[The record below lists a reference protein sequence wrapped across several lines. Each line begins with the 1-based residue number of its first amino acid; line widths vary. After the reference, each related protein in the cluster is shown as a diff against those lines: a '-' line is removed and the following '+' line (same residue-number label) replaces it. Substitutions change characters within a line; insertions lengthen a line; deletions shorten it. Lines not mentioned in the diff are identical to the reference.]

1 MIYEMTIEKKL
12 LTGPI
17 SHILRIEDNSTFEQ
31 LHQEILD
38 AFKEEVPRKHFFNII
53 RSNGKTQSGVT
64 IHQQPS
70 DDQAI
75 DEHFVY
81 NAASESSRVFEESSY
96 EKDALVKNYFK
107 KPGDAATY
115 ISVQDV
121 PNEYTV
127 TFSKTLSPAE
137 AILAE
142 LHQLIERSPERGENY
157 GILKGQLDE
166 LTQLLNPSSRKSKK
180 PAAPK
185 QPQVYSFK
193 ITLEN
198 VGVPVWR
205 KVQVNSSSTFLEL
218 HKIIQI
224 LFDWQDDHL
233 HEFRIQKSNGIR
245 QKNVIIESAEED
257 EESHLFGLFFDD
269 EKIRLSETEERLH
282 DHFLVE
288 KDQARYTYD
297 FGDDWQHKIVLEKI
311 LESAEG
317 TTYPICTAAKND
329 APYEDSRYEVI
340 TGSLSLL
347 NSNAKG
353 IIADVNG
360 ELERRMPKK
369 RTARKKNNKVWRGRF
384 PE

>member
-1 MIYEMTIEKKL
+1 MIYEMTIEKNL
-12 LTGPI
+12 LTEPI
-17 SHILRIEDNSTFEQ
+17 SHTIRIEESSTFEQ
-31 LHQEILD
+31 LYQDILQVLQEEAPKNHSFQIM
-38 AFKEEVPRKHFFNII
+38 
-53 RSNGKTQSGVT
+53 RSNGKKQSGVT
-64 IHQQPS
+64 IQPQPAS
-70 DDQAI
+70 DQVAEDP
-75 DEHFVY
+75 FVY
-81 NAASESSRVFEESSY
+81 NEDSENTSLFDERFY
-96 EKDALVKNYFK
+96 ENDTSVKDYFK

-115 ISVQDV
+115 ISVQDI

-127 TFSKTLSPAE
+127 TFSKTLTPAE

-142 LHQLIERSPERGENY
+142 LNQLIEWSPERRESY
-157 GILKGQLDE
+157 DILKGQLDE

-180 PAAPK
+180 PASPK
-185 QPQVYSFK
+185 QPQIYSFK

-245 QKNVIIESAEED
+245 QKNVVIESD
-257 EESHLFGLFFDD
+257 EEASSPFDSLFFDD
-269 EKIRLSETEERLH
+269 EQTYLSETEERLH

-311 LESAEG
+311 LEPAEG

-360 ELERRMPKK
+360 ELERRMHKK
-369 RTARKKNNKVWRGRF
+369 KISRKTK
-384 PE
+384 

>member
-1 MIYEMTIEKKL
+1 MIYEMTIEKNL
-12 LTGPI
+12 LTEPI
-17 SHILRIEDNSTFEQ
+17 SHTIRIEESSTFEQ
-31 LHQEILD
+31 LYQDILQVLQEEAPKNHSFQIM
-38 AFKEEVPRKHFFNII
+38 
-53 RSNGKTQSGVT
+53 RSNGKKQSGVT
-64 IHQQPS
+64 IQPQPAS
-70 DDQAI
+70 DQVSEDP
-75 DEHFVY
+75 FVY
-81 NAASESSRVFEESSY
+81 NEDSENTSLFDERFY
-96 EKDALVKNYFK
+96 ENGTPLKDYFK

-115 ISVQDV
+115 ISVQDI
-121 PNEYTV
+121 PDEYTV
-127 TFSKTLSPAE
+127 TFRKTLTPAE

-142 LHQLIERSPERGENY
+142 LNQLIERSPERRESY
-157 GILKGQLDE
+157 DILKGQLDE

-180 PAAPK
+180 PASPK
-185 QPQVYSFK
+185 QPQIYSFK

-245 QKNVIIESAEED
+245 QKNVVIESD
-257 EESHLFGLFFDD
+257 EEASSPFDSLFFDD
-269 EKIRLSETEERLH
+269 EQTYLSETEERLH

-311 LESAEG
+311 LEPAEG

-353 IIADVNG
+353 IIANVNG
-360 ELERRMPKK
+360 ELERRMHKK
-369 RTARKKNNKVWRGRF
+369 KISRKTK
-384 PE
+384 

>member
-1 MIYEMTIEKKL
+1 MIYEMTIEKNL
-12 LTGPI
+12 LTEPI
-17 SHILRIEDNSTFEQ
+17 SHTIRIEESSTFEQ
-31 LHQEILD
+31 LYQDILQVLQEEAPKNHSFQIM
-38 AFKEEVPRKHFFNII
+38 
-53 RSNGKTQSGVT
+53 RSNGKKQSGVT
-64 IHQQPS
+64 IQPQPAS
-70 DDQAI
+70 DQVAEDP
-75 DEHFVY
+75 FVY
-81 NAASESSRVFEESSY
+81 NEDSENTSLFDERFY
-96 EKDALVKNYFK
+96 ENDTSVKDYFK

-115 ISVQDV
+115 ISVQDI

-127 TFSKTLSPAE
+127 TFSKTLTPAE

-142 LHQLIERSPERGENY
+142 LNQLIEWSPERRESY
-157 GILKGQLDE
+157 DILKGQLDE

-180 PAAPK
+180 PASPK
-185 QPQVYSFK
+185 QPQIYSFK

-245 QKNVIIESAEED
+245 QKNVVIESD
-257 EESHLFGLFFDD
+257 EEASSPFDSLFFDD
-269 EKIRLSETEERLH
+269 EQTYLSETEERLH

-311 LESAEG
+311 LEPAEG

-329 APYEDSRYEVI
+329 APYEDSRYEVM
-340 TGSLSLL
+340 TGDLSLL
-347 NSNAKG
+347 NSDAKG
-353 IIADVNG
+353 IVSSVNTV
-360 ELERRMPKK
+360 LEMRLHNKK
-369 RTARKKNNKVWRGRF
+369 TARNKNIKVWRGRF

>member
-1 MIYEMTIEKKL
+1 MIYEMTIEKNL
-12 LTGPI
+12 LTEPI
-17 SHILRIEDNSTFEQ
+17 SHTIRIEDNSTFEQ
-31 LHQEILD
+31 LYQDILEVLQEE
-38 AFKEEVPRKHFFNII
+38 APKNHSFQII
-53 RSNGKTQSGVT
+53 RSNGKKQSGVS
-64 IHQQPS
+64 IQPQPAS
-70 DDQAI
+70 DQVSEDP
-75 DEHFVY
+75 FVY
-81 NAASESSRVFEESSY
+81 NEDSENTSLFDERFY
-96 EKDALVKNYFK
+96 ENGTPLKDYFK

-115 ISVQDV
+115 ISVQDI
-121 PNEYTV
+121 PDEYTV
-127 TFSKTLSPAE
+127 TFRKTLTPAE

-142 LHQLIERSPERGENY
+142 LNQLIERSPERRESY
-157 GILKGQLDE
+157 DILKGQLDE

-180 PAAPK
+180 PASPK
-185 QPQVYSFK
+185 QPQIYSFK

-245 QKNVIIESAEED
+245 QKNVVIESD
-257 EESHLFGLFFDD
+257 EEASSPFDSLFFDD
-269 EKIRLSETEERLH
+269 EQTYLSETEERLH

-311 LESAEG
+311 LEPAEG

-353 IIADVNG
+353 IIANVNG
-360 ELERRMPKK
+360 ELERRMHKK
-369 RTARKKNNKVWRGRF
+369 KISRKTK
-384 PE
+384 

>member
-1 MIYEMTIEKKL
+1 MIYEMTIEKNL
-12 LTGPI
+12 LTEPI
-17 SHILRIEDNSTFEQ
+17 SHTIRIEESSTFEQ
-31 LHQEILD
+31 LYQDILQVLQEEAPKNHSFQIM
-38 AFKEEVPRKHFFNII
+38 
-53 RSNGKTQSGVT
+53 RSNGKKQSGVT
-64 IHQQPS
+64 IQPQPAS
-70 DDQAI
+70 DQVAEDP
-75 DEHFVY
+75 FVY
-81 NAASESSRVFEESSY
+81 NEDSENTSLFDERFY
-96 EKDALVKNYFK
+96 ENDTSVKDYFK

-115 ISVQDV
+115 ISVQDI

-127 TFSKTLSPAE
+127 TFSKTLTPAE

-142 LHQLIERSPERGENY
+142 LNQLIERSPERRESY
-157 GILKGQLDE
+157 DILKGQLDE

-180 PAAPK
+180 PASPK
-185 QPQVYSFK
+185 QPQIYSFK

-245 QKNVIIESAEED
+245 QKNVVIESD
-257 EESHLFGLFFDD
+257 EEASSPFDSLFFDD
-269 EKIRLSETEERLH
+269 EQTYLSETEERLH

-311 LESAEG
+311 LEPAEG

-329 APYEDSRYEVI
+329 APYEDSRYEVM
-340 TGSLSLL
+340 TGDLSLL
-347 NSNAKG
+347 NSDAKG
-353 IIADVNG
+353 IVSSVNTV
-360 ELERRMPKK
+360 LEMRLHNKK
-369 RTARKKNNKVWRGRF
+369 TARNKNIKVWRGRF

>member
-1 MIYEMTIEKKL
+1 MIYEMTIEKNL
-12 LTGPI
+12 LTEPI
-17 SHILRIEDNSTFEQ
+17 SHTIRIEESSTFEQ
-31 LHQEILD
+31 LYQDILEVLQEEAPKNHSFQIM
-38 AFKEEVPRKHFFNII
+38 
-53 RSNGKTQSGVT
+53 RSNGKKQSGVT
-64 IHQQPS
+64 IQPQPAS
-70 DDQAI
+70 DQVAEDP
-75 DEHFVY
+75 FVY
-81 NAASESSRVFEESSY
+81 NEDSENTSLFDERFY
-96 EKDALVKNYFK
+96 ENDTSVKDYFK

-115 ISVQDV
+115 ISVQDI

-127 TFSKTLSPAE
+127 TFSKTLTPAE

-142 LHQLIERSPERGENY
+142 LNQLIERSPERRESY
-157 GILKGQLDE
+157 DILKGQLDE

-180 PAAPK
+180 PASPK
-185 QPQVYSFK
+185 QPQIYSFK

-245 QKNVIIESAEED
+245 QKNVVIESD
-257 EESHLFGLFFDD
+257 EEASSPFDSLFFDD
-269 EKIRLSETEERLH
+269 EQTYLSETEECLH

-311 LESAEG
+311 LEPAEG

-329 APYEDSRYEVI
+329 APYEDSRYEVM
-340 TGSLSLL
+340 TGDLSLL
-347 NSNAKG
+347 NSDAKG
-353 IIADVNG
+353 IVSSVNTV
-360 ELERRMPKK
+360 LEMKLHNKK
-369 RTARKKNNKVWRGRF
+369 TARNKNIKVWRGRF

>member
-1 MIYEMTIEKKL
+1 MIYEMTIEKNL
-12 LTGPI
+12 LTEPI
-17 SHILRIEDNSTFEQ
+17 SHTIRIEESSTFEQ
-31 LHQEILD
+31 LYQDILQVLQEEAPKNHSFQIM
-38 AFKEEVPRKHFFNII
+38 
-53 RSNGKTQSGVT
+53 RSNGKKQSGVT
-64 IHQQPS
+64 IQPQPAS
-70 DDQAI
+70 DQVAEDP
-75 DEHFVY
+75 FVY
-81 NAASESSRVFEESSY
+81 NEDSENTSLFDERFY
-96 EKDALVKNYFK
+96 ENDTSVKDYFK

-115 ISVQDV
+115 ISVQDI

-127 TFSKTLSPAE
+127 TFSKTLTPAE

-142 LHQLIERSPERGENY
+142 LNQLIERSPERGESY
-157 GILKGQLDE
+157 DILKGQLDE

-180 PAAPK
+180 PASPK
-185 QPQVYSFK
+185 QPQIYSFK

-233 HEFRIQKSNGIR
+233 HEFRFQKSNGIR
-245 QKNVIIESAEED
+245 QKNVVIESD
-257 EESHLFGLFFDD
+257 EEASSPFDSLFFDD
-269 EKIRLSETEERLH
+269 EQTYLSETEERLH

-311 LESAEG
+311 LEPAEG

-329 APYEDSRYEVI
+329 APYEDSRYEVM
-340 TGSLSLL
+340 TGDLSLL
-347 NSNAKG
+347 NSDAKG
-353 IIADVNG
+353 IVSSVNTV
-360 ELERRMPKK
+360 LEMRLHNKK
-369 RTARKKNNKVWRGRF
+369 TARNKNIKVWRGRF

>member
-1 MIYEMTIEKKL
+1 MIYEMTIEKNL
-12 LTGPI
+12 LTEPI
-17 SHILRIEDNSTFEQ
+17 SHTIRIEESSTFEQ
-31 LHQEILD
+31 LYQDILEVLQEEAPKNHSFQIM
-38 AFKEEVPRKHFFNII
+38 
-53 RSNGKTQSGVT
+53 RSNGKKQSGVT
-64 IHQQPS
+64 IQPQPAS
-70 DDQAI
+70 DQVAEDP
-75 DEHFVY
+75 FVY
-81 NAASESSRVFEESSY
+81 NEDSENTSLFDERFY
-96 EKDALVKNYFK
+96 ENDTSVKDYFK

-115 ISVQDV
+115 ISVQDI

-127 TFSKTLSPAE
+127 TFSKTLTPAE

-142 LHQLIERSPERGENY
+142 LNQLIERSPERGESY
-157 GILKGQLDE
+157 DILKGQLDE

-180 PAAPK
+180 PASPK
-185 QPQVYSFK
+185 QPQIYSFK

-245 QKNVIIESAEED
+245 QKNVVIESD
-257 EESHLFGLFFDD
+257 EEASSPFDSLFFDA
-269 EKIRLSETEERLH
+269 EQTYLSETEERLH

-311 LESAEG
+311 LEPAEG

-329 APYEDSRYEVI
+329 APYEDSRYEVM
-340 TGSLSLL
+340 TGDLSLL
-347 NSNAKG
+347 NSDAKG
-353 IIADVNG
+353 IVSSVNTV
-360 ELERRMPKK
+360 LEMRLHNKK
-369 RTARKKNNKVWRGRF
+369 TARNKNIKVWRGRF

>member
-1 MIYEMTIEKKL
+1 MIYEMTIEKNL
-12 LTGPI
+12 LTEPI
-17 SHILRIEDNSTFEQ
+17 SHTIRIEESSTFEQ
-31 LHQEILD
+31 LYQDILQVLQEEAPKNHSFQIM
-38 AFKEEVPRKHFFNII
+38 
-53 RSNGKTQSGVT
+53 RSNGKKQSGVT
-64 IHQQPS
+64 IQPQPAS
-70 DDQAI
+70 DQVAEDP
-75 DEHFVY
+75 FVY
-81 NAASESSRVFEESSY
+81 NEDSENTSLFDERFY
-96 EKDALVKNYFK
+96 ENDTSVKDYFK

-115 ISVQDV
+115 ISVQDI

-127 TFSKTLSPAE
+127 TFSKTLTPAE

-142 LHQLIERSPERGENY
+142 LNQLIERSPERRESY
-157 GILKGQLDE
+157 DILKGQLDE

-180 PAAPK
+180 PASPK
-185 QPQVYSFK
+185 QPQIYSFK

-245 QKNVIIESAEED
+245 QKNVVIESD
-257 EESHLFGLFFDD
+257 EEASSPFDSLFFDD
-269 EKIRLSETEERLH
+269 EQTYLSETEERLH

-311 LESAEG
+311 LEPAEG

-347 NSNAKG
+347 NSDAKG
-353 IIADVNG
+353 IVSSVNTV
-360 ELERRMPKK
+360 LEMRLHNKK
-369 RTARKKNNKVWRGRF
+369 TARNKNIKVWRGRF

>member
-1 MIYEMTIEKKL
+1 MIYEMTIEKNL
-12 LTGPI
+12 LTEPI
-17 SHILRIEDNSTFEQ
+17 SHTIRIEESSTFEQ
-31 LHQEILD
+31 LYQDILEVLQEEAPKNHSFQIM
-38 AFKEEVPRKHFFNII
+38 
-53 RSNGKTQSGVT
+53 RSNGKKQSGVT
-64 IHQQPS
+64 IQPQPAS
-70 DDQAI
+70 DQVAEDPFI
-75 DEHFVY
+75 YNEDSENTSLFDERF
-81 NAASESSRVFEESSY
+81 Y
-96 EKDALVKNYFK
+96 ENDTSVKDYFK

-115 ISVQDV
+115 ISVQDI

-127 TFSKTLSPAE
+127 TFSKTLTPAE

-142 LHQLIERSPERGENY
+142 LNQLIERSPERRESY
-157 GILKGQLDE
+157 DILKGQLDE

-180 PAAPK
+180 PASPK
-185 QPQVYSFK
+185 QPQIYSFK

-245 QKNVIIESAEED
+245 QKNVVIESD
-257 EESHLFGLFFDD
+257 EEASSPFDSLFFDD
-269 EKIRLSETEERLH
+269 EQTYLSETEERLH

-311 LESAEG
+311 LEPAEG

-329 APYEDSRYEVI
+329 APYEDSRYEVM
-340 TGSLSLL
+340 TGDLSLL
-347 NSNAKG
+347 NSDAKG
-353 IIADVNG
+353 IVSSVNTV
-360 ELERRMPKK
+360 LEMRLHNKK
-369 RTARKKNNKVWRGRF
+369 TARNKNIKVWRGRF

>member
-1 MIYEMTIEKKL
+1 MIYEMTIEKNL
-12 LTGPI
+12 LTEPI
-17 SHILRIEDNSTFEQ
+17 SHTIRIEDNSTFEQ
-31 LHQEILD
+31 LYQDILEVLQEEAPKNHSFQIM
-38 AFKEEVPRKHFFNII
+38 
-53 RSNGKTQSGVT
+53 RSNGKKQSGVT
-64 IHQQPS
+64 IQPQPAS
-70 DDQAI
+70 DQVAEDP
-75 DEHFVY
+75 FVY
-81 NAASESSRVFEESSY
+81 NEDSENTSLFDERFY
-96 EKDALVKNYFK
+96 ENDTSVKDYFK

-115 ISVQDV
+115 ISVQDI

-127 TFSKTLSPAE
+127 TFSKTLTPAE

-142 LHQLIERSPERGENY
+142 LNQLIERSPERGESY
-157 GILKGQLDE
+157 DILKGQLDE

-180 PAAPK
+180 PASPK
-185 QPQVYSFK
+185 QPQIYSFK

-245 QKNVIIESAEED
+245 QKNVVIESD
-257 EESHLFGLFFDD
+257 EEASSPFDSLFFDD
-269 EKIRLSETEERLH
+269 EQTYLSETEERLH

-311 LESAEG
+311 LEPAEG

-329 APYEDSRYEVI
+329 APYEDSRYEVM
-340 TGSLSLL
+340 TGDLSLL
-347 NSNAKG
+347 NSDAKG
-353 IIADVNG
+353 IVSSVNTV
-360 ELERRMPKK
+360 LEMRLHNKK
-369 RTARKKNNKVWRGRF
+369 TARNKNIKVWRGRF

>member
-1 MIYEMTIEKKL
+1 MIYEMTIEKNL
-12 LTGPI
+12 LTEPI
-17 SHILRIEDNSTFEQ
+17 SHTIRIEESSTFEQ
-31 LHQEILD
+31 LYQDILQVLQEEAPKNHSFQIM
-38 AFKEEVPRKHFFNII
+38 
-53 RSNGKTQSGVT
+53 RSNGKKQSGVT
-64 IHQQPS
+64 IQPQPAS
-70 DDQAI
+70 DQVAEDP
-75 DEHFVY
+75 FVY
-81 NAASESSRVFEESSY
+81 NEDSENTSLFDERFY
-96 EKDALVKNYFK
+96 ENDTSVKDYFK

-115 ISVQDV
+115 ISVQDI

-127 TFSKTLSPAE
+127 TFSKTLTPAE

-142 LHQLIERSPERGENY
+142 LNQLIERSPERGDSY
-157 GILKGQLDE
+157 DIIKGQLDE

-180 PAAPK
+180 PASPK
-185 QPQVYSFK
+185 QPQIYSFK

-245 QKNVIIESAEED
+245 QKNVVIESD
-257 EESHLFGLFFDD
+257 EEASSPFDSLFFDD
-269 EKIRLSETEERLH
+269 EQTYLSETEERLH

-311 LESAEG
+311 LEPAEG

-329 APYEDSRYEVI
+329 APYEDSRYEVM
-340 TGSLSLL
+340 TGDLSLL
-347 NSNAKG
+347 NSDAKG
-353 IIADVNG
+353 IVSSVNTV
-360 ELERRMPKK
+360 LEMRLHNKK
-369 RTARKKNNKVWRGRF
+369 TARNKNIKVWRGRF

>member
-1 MIYEMTIEKKL
+1 MIYEMTIEKNL
-12 LTGPI
+12 LTEPI
-17 SHILRIEDNSTFEQ
+17 SHTIRIEESSTFEQ
-31 LHQEILD
+31 LYQDILQVLQEEAPKNHSFQIM
-38 AFKEEVPRKHFFNII
+38 
-53 RSNGKTQSGVT
+53 RSNGKKQSGVT
-64 IHQQPS
+64 IQPQPAS
-70 DDQAI
+70 DQVAEDP
-75 DEHFVY
+75 FVY
-81 NAASESSRVFEESSY
+81 NEDSENTSLFDERFY
-96 EKDALVKNYFK
+96 ENGTPLKDYFK

-115 ISVQDV
+115 ISVQDI
-121 PNEYTV
+121 PDEYTV
-127 TFSKTLSPAE
+127 TFRKTLTPAE

-142 LHQLIERSPERGENY
+142 LNQLIERSPERRESY
-157 GILKGQLDE
+157 DILKRQLDE

-180 PAAPK
+180 PASPK
-185 QPQVYSFK
+185 QPQIYSFK

-245 QKNVIIESAEED
+245 QKNVVIESD
-257 EESHLFGLFFDD
+257 EEASSPFDSLFFDD
-269 EKIRLSETEERLH
+269 EQTYLSETEERLH

-311 LESAEG
+311 LEPAEG

-329 APYEDSRYEVI
+329 APYEDSRYEVM
-340 TGSLSLL
+340 TGDLSLL
-347 NSNAKG
+347 NSDAKG
-353 IIADVNG
+353 IVSSVNTV
-360 ELERRMPKK
+360 LEMRLHNKK
-369 RTARKKNNKVWRGRF
+369 TARNKNIKVWRGRF

>member
-31 LHQEILD
+31 LYQEILE
-38 AFKEEVPRKHFFNII
+38 AFKEEAPKNHSFQIV
-53 RSNGKTQSGVT
+53 RSNGKKQSGVT
-64 IHQQPS
+64 IQQQTAS
-70 DDQAI
+70 DQAI

-81 NAASESSRVFEESSY
+81 NAASESSRLFEESSY

-121 PNEYTV
+121 PNEYTI
-127 TFSKTLSPAE
+127 TLNRTLSPEE
-137 AILAE
+137 ALLAE
-142 LHQLIERSPERGENY
+142 FNRIMDLSPEKGENY
-157 GILKGQLDE
+157 DNLKGQLAE
-166 LTQLLNPSSRKSKK
+166 LMQLLNTSSGETKN

-185 QPQVYSFK
+185 KAQIYSFK

-205 KVQVNSSSTFLEL
+205 KVQIESTSTFLEL

-311 LESAEG
+311 LEPAEG

-369 RTARKKNNKVWRGRF
+369 KMSRKTK
-384 PE
+384 

>member
-1 MIYEMTIEKKL
+1 MIYEMTIEKNL
-12 LTGPI
+12 LTEPI
-17 SHILRIEDNSTFEQ
+17 SHTIRIEDNSTFEQ
-31 LHQEILD
+31 LYQDILEVLQEE
-38 AFKEEVPRKHFFNII
+38 APKNHSFQII
-53 RSNGKTQSGVT
+53 RSNGKKQSGVS
-64 IHQQPS
+64 IQPQPAS
-70 DDQAI
+70 DQVSEDP
-75 DEHFVY
+75 FVY
-81 NAASESSRVFEESSY
+81 NEDSENTSLFDERFY
-96 EKDALVKNYFK
+96 ENGTPLKDYFK

-115 ISVQDV
+115 ISVQDI

-127 TFSKTLSPAE
+127 TFSKTLTPAE

-142 LHQLIERSPERGENY
+142 LNQLIERSPERRESY
-157 GILKGQLDE
+157 DILKRQLDE

-180 PAAPK
+180 PASPK
-185 QPQVYSFK
+185 QPQIYSFK

-245 QKNVIIESAEED
+245 QKNVVIESD
-257 EESHLFGLFFDD
+257 EEASSPFDSLFFDD
-269 EKIRLSETEERLH
+269 EQTYLSETEERLH

-311 LESAEG
+311 LEPAEG

-353 IIADVNG
+353 IVADVNG
-360 ELERRMPKK
+360 ELERRLHKK
-369 RTARKKNNKVWRGRF
+369 KMSRKRK
-384 PE
+384 

>member
-1 MIYEMTIEKKL
+1 MIYEMTIEKNL
-12 LTGPI
+12 LTEPI
-17 SHILRIEDNSTFEQ
+17 SHTIRIEDNSTFEQ
-31 LHQEILD
+31 LYQDILQVLQEEAPKNHSFQIM
-38 AFKEEVPRKHFFNII
+38 
-53 RSNGKTQSGVT
+53 RSNGKKQSGVT
-64 IHQQPS
+64 IQPQPAS
-70 DDQAI
+70 DQVAEDP
-75 DEHFVY
+75 FVY
-81 NAASESSRVFEESSY
+81 NEDSENTSLFDERFY
-96 EKDALVKNYFK
+96 ENDTSVKDYFK

-115 ISVQDV
+115 ISVQDI

-127 TFSKTLSPAE
+127 TFSKTLTPAE

-142 LHQLIERSPERGENY
+142 LNQLIERSPERRESY
-157 GILKGQLDE
+157 DILKGQLDE

-180 PAAPK
+180 PASPK
-185 QPQVYSFK
+185 QPQIYSFK

-245 QKNVIIESAEED
+245 QKNVVIESD
-257 EESHLFGLFFDD
+257 EEASSPFDSLFFDD
-269 EKIRLSETEERLH
+269 EQTYLSETEERLH

-311 LESAEG
+311 LEPAEG

-329 APYEDSRYEVI
+329 APYEDSRYEVM
-340 TGSLSLL
+340 TGDLSLL
-347 NSNAKG
+347 NSDAKG
-353 IIADVNG
+353 IVSSVNTV
-360 ELERRMPKK
+360 LEMRLHNKK
-369 RTARKKNNKVWRGRF
+369 TARNKNIKVWRGRF

>member
-1 MIYEMTIEKKL
+1 MIYEMTIEKNL
-12 LTGPI
+12 LTEPI
-17 SHILRIEDNSTFEQ
+17 SHTIRIEESSTFEQ
-31 LHQEILD
+31 LYQDILQVLQEEAPKNHSFQIM
-38 AFKEEVPRKHFFNII
+38 
-53 RSNGKTQSGVT
+53 RSNGKKQSGVT
-64 IHQQPS
+64 IQPQPAS
-70 DDQAI
+70 DQVAEDP
-75 DEHFVY
+75 FVY
-81 NAASESSRVFEESSY
+81 NEDSENTSLFDERFY
-96 EKDALVKNYFK
+96 ENGTPLKDYFK

-115 ISVQDV
+115 ISVQDI
-121 PNEYTV
+121 PDEYTV
-127 TFSKTLSPAE
+127 TFSKTLTPAE

-142 LHQLIERSPERGENY
+142 LNQLIEWSPERRESY
-157 GILKGQLDE
+157 DILKGQLDE

-180 PAAPK
+180 PASPK
-185 QPQVYSFK
+185 QPQIYSFK

-245 QKNVIIESAEED
+245 QKNVVIESD
-257 EESHLFGLFFDD
+257 EEASSPFDSLFFDD
-269 EKIRLSETEERLH
+269 EQTYLSETEERLH

-311 LESAEG
+311 LEPAEG

-353 IIADVNG
+353 IIANVNG
-360 ELERRMPKK
+360 ELERRMHKK
-369 RTARKKNNKVWRGRF
+369 KISRKTK
-384 PE
+384 

>member
-1 MIYEMTIEKKL
+1 MIYEMTIEKNL
-12 LTGPI
+12 LTEPI
-17 SHILRIEDNSTFEQ
+17 SHTIRIEESSTFEQ
-31 LHQEILD
+31 LYQDILQVLQEEAPKNHSFQIM
-38 AFKEEVPRKHFFNII
+38 
-53 RSNGKTQSGVT
+53 RSNGKKQSGVT
-64 IHQQPS
+64 IQPQPAS
-70 DDQAI
+70 DQVAEDP
-75 DEHFVY
+75 FVY
-81 NAASESSRVFEESSY
+81 NEDSENTSLFDERFY
-96 EKDALVKNYFK
+96 ENDTSVKDYFK

-115 ISVQDV
+115 ISVQDI
-121 PNEYTV
+121 PDEYTV
-127 TFSKTLSPAE
+127 TFRKTLTPAE

-142 LHQLIERSPERGENY
+142 LNQLIERSPERRESY
-157 GILKGQLDE
+157 DILKGQLDE

-180 PAAPK
+180 PASPK
-185 QPQVYSFK
+185 QPQIYSFK

-245 QKNVIIESAEED
+245 QKNVVIESD
-257 EESHLFGLFFDD
+257 EEASSPFDSLFFDD
-269 EKIRLSETEERLH
+269 EQTYLSETEERLH

-311 LESAEG
+311 LEPAEG

-329 APYEDSRYEVI
+329 APYEDSRYEVM
-340 TGSLSLL
+340 TGDLSLL
-347 NSNAKG
+347 NSDAKG
-353 IIADVNG
+353 IVSSVNTV
-360 ELERRMPKK
+360 LEMRLHNKK
-369 RTARKKNNKVWRGRF
+369 TARNKNIKVWRGRF

>member
-1 MIYEMTIEKKL
+1 MTIEKNL
-12 LTGPI
+12 LTEPI
-17 SHILRIEDNSTFEQ
+17 SHTIRIEESSTFEQ
-31 LHQEILD
+31 LYQDILQVLQEEAPKNHSFQIM
-38 AFKEEVPRKHFFNII
+38 
-53 RSNGKTQSGVT
+53 RSNGKKQSGVT
-64 IHQQPS
+64 IQPQPAS
-70 DDQAI
+70 DQVAEDP
-75 DEHFVY
+75 FVY
-81 NAASESSRVFEESSY
+81 NEDSENTSLFDERFY
-96 EKDALVKNYFK
+96 ENGTPLKDYFK

-115 ISVQDV
+115 ISVQDI

-127 TFSKTLSPAE
+127 TFSKTLTPAE

-142 LHQLIERSPERGENY
+142 LNQLIERSPERRESY
-157 GILKGQLDE
+157 DILKGQLDE

-180 PAAPK
+180 PASPK
-185 QPQVYSFK
+185 QPQIYSFK

-245 QKNVIIESAEED
+245 QKNVVIESD
-257 EESHLFGLFFDD
+257 EEASSPFDSLFFDD
-269 EKIRLSETEERLH
+269 EQTYLSETEERLH

-311 LESAEG
+311 LEPAEG

-329 APYEDSRYEVI
+329 APYEDSRYEVM
-340 TGSLSLL
+340 TGDLSLL
-347 NSNAKG
+347 NSDAKG
-353 IIADVNG
+353 IVSSVNTV
-360 ELERRMPKK
+360 LEMRLHNKK
-369 RTARKKNNKVWRGRF
+369 TARNKNIKVWRGRF

>member
-1 MIYEMTIEKKL
+1 MIYEMTIEKNL
-12 LTGPI
+12 LTEPI
-17 SHILRIEDNSTFEQ
+17 SHTIRIEESSTFEQ
-31 LHQEILD
+31 LYQDILQVLQEEAPKNHSFQIM
-38 AFKEEVPRKHFFNII
+38 
-53 RSNGKTQSGVT
+53 RSNGKKQSGVT
-64 IHQQPS
+64 IQPQPAS
-70 DDQAI
+70 DQVAEDP
-75 DEHFVY
+75 FVY
-81 NAASESSRVFEESSY
+81 NEDSENTSLFDERFY
-96 EKDALVKNYFK
+96 ENDTSVKDYFK

-115 ISVQDV
+115 ISVQDI

-127 TFSKTLSPAE
+127 TFSKTLTPAE

-142 LHQLIERSPERGENY
+142 LNQLIEWSPERRESY
-157 GILKGQLDE
+157 DILKGQLDE

-180 PAAPK
+180 PASPK
-185 QPQVYSFK
+185 QPQIYSFK

-245 QKNVIIESAEED
+245 QKNVVIESD
-257 EESHLFGLFFDD
+257 EEASSPFDSLFFDD
-269 EKIRLSETEERLH
+269 EQTYLSETEERLH

-311 LESAEG
+311 LEPAEG

-353 IIADVNG
+353 IIANVNG
-360 ELERRMPKK
+360 ELERRMHKK
-369 RTARKKNNKVWRGRF
+369 KISRKTK
-384 PE
+384 

>member
-1 MIYEMTIEKKL
+1 MTIEKNL
-12 LTGPI
+12 LTEPI
-17 SHILRIEDNSTFEQ
+17 SHTIRIEESSTFEQ
-31 LHQEILD
+31 LYQDILQVLQEEAPKNHSFQIM
-38 AFKEEVPRKHFFNII
+38 
-53 RSNGKTQSGVT
+53 RSNGKKQSGVT
-64 IHQQPS
+64 IQPQPAS
-70 DDQAI
+70 DQVAEDP
-75 DEHFVY
+75 FVY
-81 NAASESSRVFEESSY
+81 NEDSENTSLFDERFY
-96 EKDALVKNYFK
+96 ENDTSVKDYFK

-115 ISVQDV
+115 ISVQDI

-127 TFSKTLSPAE
+127 TFSKTLTPAE

-142 LHQLIERSPERGENY
+142 LNQLIERSPERRESY
-157 GILKGQLDE
+157 DILKGQLDE

-180 PAAPK
+180 PASPK
-185 QPQVYSFK
+185 QPQIYSFK

-245 QKNVIIESAEED
+245 QKNVVIESD
-257 EESHLFGLFFDD
+257 EEASSPFDSLFFDD
-269 EKIRLSETEERLH
+269 EQTYLSETEERLH

-311 LESAEG
+311 LEPAEG

-329 APYEDSRYEVI
+329 APYEDSRYEVM
-340 TGSLSLL
+340 TGDLSLL
-347 NSNAKG
+347 NSDAKG
-353 IIADVNG
+353 IVSSVNTV
-360 ELERRMPKK
+360 LEMKLHNKK
-369 RTARKKNNKVWRGRF
+369 TARNKNIKVWRGRF

>member
-1 MIYEMTIEKKL
+1 MIYEMTIEKNL
-12 LTGPI
+12 LTEPI
-17 SHILRIEDNSTFEQ
+17 SHTIRIEESSTFEQ
-31 LHQEILD
+31 LYQDILQVLQEEAPKNHSFQIM
-38 AFKEEVPRKHFFNII
+38 
-53 RSNGKTQSGVT
+53 RSNGKKQSGVT
-64 IHQQPS
+64 IQPQPAS
-70 DDQAI
+70 DQVAEDP
-75 DEHFVY
+75 FVY
-81 NAASESSRVFEESSY
+81 NEDSENTSLFDERFY
-96 EKDALVKNYFK
+96 ENDTSVKDYFK

-115 ISVQDV
+115 ISVQDI

-127 TFSKTLSPAE
+127 TFSKTLTPAE

-142 LHQLIERSPERGENY
+142 LNQLIERSPERRESY
-157 GILKGQLDE
+157 DILKRQLDE

-180 PAAPK
+180 PASPK
-185 QPQVYSFK
+185 QPQIYSFK

-245 QKNVIIESAEED
+245 QKNVVIESD
-257 EESHLFGLFFDD
+257 EEASSPFDSLFFDD
-269 EKIRLSETEERLH
+269 EQTYLSETEERLH

-311 LESAEG
+311 LEPAEG

-329 APYEDSRYEVI
+329 APYEDSRYEVM
-340 TGSLSLL
+340 TGDLSLL
-347 NSNAKG
+347 NSDAKG
-353 IIADVNG
+353 IVSSVNTV
-360 ELERRMPKK
+360 LEMRLHNKK
-369 RTARKKNNKVWRGRF
+369 TARNKNIKVWRGRF

>member
-1 MIYEMTIEKKL
+1 MIYEMTIEKNL
-12 LTGPI
+12 LTEPI
-17 SHILRIEDNSTFEQ
+17 SHTIRIEESSTFEQ
-31 LHQEILD
+31 LYQDILQVLQEEAPKNHSFQIM
-38 AFKEEVPRKHFFNII
+38 
-53 RSNGKTQSGVT
+53 RSNGKKQSGVT
-64 IHQQPS
+64 IQPQPAS
-70 DDQAI
+70 DQVSEDP
-75 DEHFVY
+75 FVY
-81 NAASESSRVFEESSY
+81 NEDSENTSLFDERFY
-96 EKDALVKNYFK
+96 ENGTPLKDYFK

-115 ISVQDV
+115 ISVQDI
-121 PNEYTV
+121 PDEYTV
-127 TFSKTLSPAE
+127 TFRKTLTPAE

-142 LHQLIERSPERGENY
+142 LNQLIERSPERGDSY
-157 GILKGQLDE
+157 DIIKGQMDE

-180 PAAPK
+180 PASPK
-185 QPQVYSFK
+185 QPQIYSFK

-245 QKNVIIESAEED
+245 QKNVVIESD
-257 EESHLFGLFFDD
+257 EEASSPFDSLFFDD
-269 EKIRLSETEERLH
+269 EQTYLSETEERLH

-311 LESAEG
+311 LEPAEG

-353 IIADVNG
+353 IIANVNG
-360 ELERRMPKK
+360 ELERRMHKK
-369 RTARKKNNKVWRGRF
+369 KISRKTK
-384 PE
+384 

>member
-1 MIYEMTIEKKL
+1 MIYEMTIEKNL
-12 LTGPI
+12 LTEPI
-17 SHILRIEDNSTFEQ
+17 SHTIRIEDNSTFEQ
-31 LHQEILD
+31 LYQDILEVLQEEAPKNHSFQIM
-38 AFKEEVPRKHFFNII
+38 
-53 RSNGKTQSGVT
+53 RSNGKKQSGVT
-64 IHQQPS
+64 IQPQPAS
-70 DDQAI
+70 DQVAEDP
-75 DEHFVY
+75 FVY
-81 NAASESSRVFEESSY
+81 NEDSENTSLFDERFY
-96 EKDALVKNYFK
+96 ENDTSVKDYFK

-115 ISVQDV
+115 ISVQDI

-127 TFSKTLSPAE
+127 TFSKTLTPAE

-142 LHQLIERSPERGENY
+142 LNQLIEWSPERRESY
-157 GILKGQLDE
+157 DILKGQLDE

-180 PAAPK
+180 PASPK
-185 QPQVYSFK
+185 QPQIYSFK

-245 QKNVIIESAEED
+245 QKNVVIESD
-257 EESHLFGLFFDD
+257 EEASSPFDSLFFDD
-269 EKIRLSETEERLH
+269 EQTYLSETEERLH

-311 LESAEG
+311 LEPAEG

-329 APYEDSRYEVI
+329 APYEDSRYEVM
-340 TGSLSLL
+340 TGDLSLL
-347 NSNAKG
+347 NSDAKG
-353 IIADVNG
+353 IVSSVNTV
-360 ELERRMPKK
+360 LEMKLHNKK
-369 RTARKKNNKVWRGRF
+369 TARNKNIKVWRGRF

>member
-1 MIYEMTIEKKL
+1 MIYEMTIEKNL
-12 LTGPI
+12 LTEPI
-17 SHILRIEDNSTFEQ
+17 SHTIRIEESSTFEQ
-31 LHQEILD
+31 LYQDILQVLQEEAPKNHSFQIM
-38 AFKEEVPRKHFFNII
+38 
-53 RSNGKTQSGVT
+53 RSNGKKQSGVT
-64 IHQQPS
+64 IQPQPAS
-70 DDQAI
+70 DQVAEDP
-75 DEHFVY
+75 FVY
-81 NAASESSRVFEESSY
+81 NEDSENTSLFDERFY
-96 EKDALVKNYFK
+96 ENDTSVKDYFK

-115 ISVQDV
+115 ISVQDI

-127 TFSKTLSPAE
+127 TFSKTLTPAE

-142 LHQLIERSPERGENY
+142 LNQLIERSPERRESY
-157 GILKGQLDE
+157 DILKRQLDE

-180 PAAPK
+180 PASPK
-185 QPQVYSFK
+185 QPQIYSFK

-245 QKNVIIESAEED
+245 QKNVVIESD
-257 EESHLFGLFFDD
+257 EEASSPFDSLFFDD
-269 EKIRLSETEERLH
+269 EQTYLSETEERLH

-311 LESAEG
+311 LEPAEG

-329 APYEDSRYEVI
+329 APYEDSRYEVM
-340 TGSLSLL
+340 TGDLSLL
-347 NSNAKG
+347 NSDAKG
-353 IIADVNG
+353 IVSSVNTV
-360 ELERRMPKK
+360 LEMKLHNKK
-369 RTARKKNNKVWRGRF
+369 TARNKNIKVWRGRF

>member
-1 MIYEMTIEKKL
+1 MIYEMTIEKNL
-12 LTGPI
+12 LTEPI
-17 SHILRIEDNSTFEQ
+17 SHTIRIEESSTFEQ
-31 LHQEILD
+31 LYQDILQVLQEEAPKNHSFQIM
-38 AFKEEVPRKHFFNII
+38 
-53 RSNGKTQSGVT
+53 RSNGKKQSGVT
-64 IHQQPS
+64 IQPQPAS
-70 DDQAI
+70 DQVAEDPY
-75 DEHFVY
+75 VY
-81 NAASESSRVFEESSY
+81 NEDSENTSLFDERFY
-96 EKDALVKNYFK
+96 ENDTAVKDYFK

-115 ISVQDV
+115 ISVQDI

-127 TFSKTLSPAE
+127 TFSKTLTPAE

-142 LHQLIERSPERGENY
+142 LNQLIEWSPERRESY
-157 GILKGQLDE
+157 DILKGQLDE

-180 PAAPK
+180 PASPK
-185 QPQVYSFK
+185 QPQIYSFK

-245 QKNVIIESAEED
+245 QKNVVIESD
-257 EESHLFGLFFDD
+257 EEASSPFDSLFFDD
-269 EKIRLSETEERLH
+269 EQTYLSETEERLH

-311 LESAEG
+311 LEPAEG

-329 APYEDSRYEVI
+329 APYEDSRYEVM
-340 TGSLSLL
+340 TGDLSLL
-347 NSNAKG
+347 NSDAKG
-353 IIADVNG
+353 IVSSVNTV
-360 ELERRMPKK
+360 LEMRLHNKK
-369 RTARKKNNKVWRGRF
+369 TARNKNIKVWRGRF

>member
-1 MIYEMTIEKKL
+1 MIYEMTIEKNL
-12 LTGPI
+12 LTEPI
-17 SHILRIEDNSTFEQ
+17 SHTIRIEESSTFEQ
-31 LHQEILD
+31 LYQDILQVLQEEAPKNHSFQIM
-38 AFKEEVPRKHFFNII
+38 
-53 RSNGKTQSGVT
+53 RSNGKKQSGVT
-64 IHQQPS
+64 IQPQPAS
-70 DDQAI
+70 DQVAEDP
-75 DEHFVY
+75 FVY
-81 NAASESSRVFEESSY
+81 NEDSENTSLFDERFY
-96 EKDALVKNYFK
+96 ENDTAVKDYFK

-115 ISVQDV
+115 ISVQDI

-127 TFSKTLSPAE
+127 TFSKTLTPAE

-142 LHQLIERSPERGENY
+142 LNQLIEWSPERRESY
-157 GILKGQLDE
+157 DILKGQLDE

-180 PAAPK
+180 PASPK
-185 QPQVYSFK
+185 QPQIYSFK

-218 HKIIQI
+218 HNIIQI

-245 QKNVIIESAEED
+245 QKNVVIESD
-257 EESHLFGLFFDD
+257 EEASSPFDSLFFDD
-269 EKIRLSETEERLH
+269 EQTYLSETEERLH

-311 LESAEG
+311 LEPAEG

-353 IIADVNG
+353 IVADVNG
-360 ELERRMPKK
+360 ELERRLHKK
-369 RTARKKNNKVWRGRF
+369 KMSRKRK
-384 PE
+384 

>member
-1 MIYEMTIEKKL
+1 MIYEMTIEKNL
-12 LTGPI
+12 LTEPI
-17 SHILRIEDNSTFEQ
+17 SHTIRIEDNSTFEQ
-31 LHQEILD
+31 LYQDILEVLQEE
-38 AFKEEVPRKHFFNII
+38 APKNHSFQII
-53 RSNGKTQSGVT
+53 RSNGKKQSGVS
-64 IHQQPS
+64 IQPQPAS
-70 DDQAI
+70 DQVAEDP
-75 DEHFVY
+75 FVY
-81 NAASESSRVFEESSY
+81 NEDSENTSLFDERFY
-96 EKDALVKNYFK
+96 ENGTPLKDYFK

-115 ISVQDV
+115 ISVQDI
-121 PNEYTV
+121 PDEYTV
-127 TFSKTLSPAE
+127 TFRKTLTPAE

-142 LHQLIERSPERGENY
+142 LNQLIERSPERRESY
-157 GILKGQLDE
+157 DILKRQLDE

-180 PAAPK
+180 PASPK
-185 QPQVYSFK
+185 QPQIYSFK

-245 QKNVIIESAEED
+245 QKNVVIESD
-257 EESHLFGLFFDD
+257 EEASSPFDSLFFDD
-269 EKIRLSETEERLH
+269 EQTYLSETEERLH

-311 LESAEG
+311 LEPAEG

-360 ELERRMPKK
+360 ELERRMHKK
-369 RTARKKNNKVWRGRF
+369 KISRKTK
-384 PE
+384 

>member
-1 MIYEMTIEKKL
+1 MIYEMTIEKNL
-12 LTGPI
+12 LTEPI
-17 SHILRIEDNSTFEQ
+17 SHTIRIEESSTFEQ
-31 LHQEILD
+31 LYQDILQVLQEE
-38 AFKEEVPRKHFFNII
+38 APKNHSFQII
-53 RSNGKTQSGVT
+53 RSNGKKQSGVS
-64 IHQQPS
+64 IQPQPAS
-70 DDQAI
+70 DQVAEDP
-75 DEHFVY
+75 FVY
-81 NAASESSRVFEESSY
+81 NEDSENTSLFDERFY
-96 EKDALVKNYFK
+96 ENGTPLKDYFK

-115 ISVQDV
+115 ISVQDI
-121 PNEYTV
+121 PDEYTV
-127 TFSKTLSPAE
+127 TFRKTLTPAE

-142 LHQLIERSPERGENY
+142 LNQLIERSPERRESY
-157 GILKGQLDE
+157 DILKGQLDE

-180 PAAPK
+180 PASPK
-185 QPQVYSFK
+185 QPQIYSFK

-245 QKNVIIESAEED
+245 QKNVVIESD
-257 EESHLFGLFFDD
+257 EEASSPFDSLFFDD
-269 EKIRLSETEERLH
+269 EQTYLSETEERLH

-311 LESAEG
+311 LEPAEG

-353 IIADVNG
+353 IIANVNG
-360 ELERRMPKK
+360 ELERRMHKK
-369 RTARKKNNKVWRGRF
+369 KISRKTK
-384 PE
+384 

>member
-1 MIYEMTIEKKL
+1 MIYEMTIEKNL
-12 LTGPI
+12 LTEPI
-17 SHILRIEDNSTFEQ
+17 SHTIRIEESSTFEQ
-31 LHQEILD
+31 LYQDILEVLQEEAPKNHSFQIM
-38 AFKEEVPRKHFFNII
+38 
-53 RSNGKTQSGVT
+53 RSNGKKQSGVT
-64 IHQQPS
+64 IQPQPAS
-70 DDQAI
+70 DQVAEDP
-75 DEHFVY
+75 FVY
-81 NAASESSRVFEESSY
+81 NEDSENTSLFDERFY
-96 EKDALVKNYFK
+96 ENDTSVKDYFK

-115 ISVQDV
+115 ISVQDI
-121 PNEYTV
+121 PDEYTV
-127 TFSKTLSPAE
+127 TFRKTLTPAE

-142 LHQLIERSPERGENY
+142 LNQLIERSPERRESY
-157 GILKGQLDE
+157 DILKGQLDE

-180 PAAPK
+180 PASPK
-185 QPQVYSFK
+185 QPQIYSFK

-245 QKNVIIESAEED
+245 QKNVVIESD
-257 EESHLFGLFFDD
+257 EEASSPFDSLFFDD
-269 EKIRLSETEERLH
+269 EQTYLSETEERLH

-311 LESAEG
+311 LEPAEG

-360 ELERRMPKK
+360 ELERRMHKK
-369 RTARKKNNKVWRGRF
+369 KISRKTK
-384 PE
+384 

>member
-1 MIYEMTIEKKL
+1 MIYEMTIEKNL
-12 LTGPI
+12 LTEPI
-17 SHILRIEDNSTFEQ
+17 SHTIRIEESSTFEQ
-31 LHQEILD
+31 LYQDILQVLQEEAPKNHSFQIM
-38 AFKEEVPRKHFFNII
+38 
-53 RSNGKTQSGVT
+53 RSNGKKQSGVT
-64 IHQQPS
+64 IQPQPAS
-70 DDQAI
+70 DQVAEDP
-75 DEHFVY
+75 FVY
-81 NAASESSRVFEESSY
+81 NEDSENTSLFDERFY
-96 EKDALVKNYFK
+96 ENGTPLKDYFK

-115 ISVQDV
+115 ISVQDI

-127 TFSKTLSPAE
+127 TFSKTLTPAE

-142 LHQLIERSPERGENY
+142 LNQLIERSPERGESY
-157 GILKGQLDE
+157 DILKGQLDE

-180 PAAPK
+180 PASPK
-185 QPQVYSFK
+185 QPQIYSFK

-245 QKNVIIESAEED
+245 QKNVVIESD
-257 EESHLFGLFFDD
+257 EEASSPFDSLFFDD
-269 EKIRLSETEERLH
+269 EQTYLSETEERLH

-311 LESAEG
+311 LEPAEG

-329 APYEDSRYEVI
+329 APYEDSRYEVM
-340 TGSLSLL
+340 TGDLSLL
-347 NSNAKG
+347 NSDAKG
-353 IIADVNG
+353 IVSSVNTV
-360 ELERRMPKK
+360 LEMRLHNKK
-369 RTARKKNNKVWRGRF
+369 TARNKNIKVWRGRF

>member
-1 MIYEMTIEKKL
+1 MIYEMTIEKNL
-12 LTGPI
+12 LTEPI
-17 SHILRIEDNSTFEQ
+17 SHTIRIEESSTFEQ
-31 LHQEILD
+31 LYQDILQVLQEEAPKNHSFQIM
-38 AFKEEVPRKHFFNII
+38 
-53 RSNGKTQSGVT
+53 RSNGKKQSGVS
-64 IHQQPS
+64 IQPQPAS
-70 DDQAI
+70 DQVSEDP
-75 DEHFVY
+75 FVY
-81 NAASESSRVFEESSY
+81 NEDSENTSLFDERFY
-96 EKDALVKNYFK
+96 ENDTAVKDYFK

-115 ISVQDV
+115 ISVQDI

-127 TFSKTLSPAE
+127 TFSKTLTPAE

-142 LHQLIERSPERGENY
+142 LNQLIERSPERGESY
-157 GILKGQLDE
+157 DILKGQLDE

-180 PAAPK
+180 PASPK
-185 QPQVYSFK
+185 QPQIYSFK

-245 QKNVIIESAEED
+245 QKNVVIESD
-257 EESHLFGLFFDD
+257 EEASSPFDSLFFDD
-269 EKIRLSETEERLH
+269 EQTYLSETEERLH

-311 LESAEG
+311 LEPAEG

-329 APYEDSRYEVI
+329 APYEDSRYEVM
-340 TGSLSLL
+340 TGDLSLL
-347 NSNAKG
+347 NSDAKG
-353 IIADVNG
+353 IVSSVNTV
-360 ELERRMPKK
+360 LEMRLHNKK
-369 RTARKKNNKVWRGRF
+369 TARNKNIKVWRGRF

>member
-1 MIYEMTIEKKL
+1 MIYEMTIEKNL
-12 LTGPI
+12 LTEPI
-17 SHILRIEDNSTFEQ
+17 SHIIRIEESSTFEQ
-31 LHQEILD
+31 LYQDILQVLQEEAPKNHSFQIM
-38 AFKEEVPRKHFFNII
+38 
-53 RSNGKTQSGVT
+53 RSNGKKQSGVT
-64 IHQQPS
+64 IQPQPAS
-70 DDQAI
+70 DQVSEDP
-75 DEHFVY
+75 FVY
-81 NAASESSRVFEESSY
+81 KEDSENTSLFDERFY
-96 EKDALVKNYFK
+96 ENDTSVKDYFK

-115 ISVQDV
+115 ISVQDI

-127 TFSKTLSPAE
+127 TFSKTLTPAE

-142 LHQLIERSPERGENY
+142 LNQLIERSPERGDSY
-157 GILKGQLDE
+157 DIIKGQMDE

-185 QPQVYSFK
+185 QPQIYSFK

-205 KVQVNSSSTFLEL
+205 KVQANSSSTFLEL

-245 QKNVIIESAEED
+245 QKNVVIESD
-257 EESHLFGLFFDD
+257 EEASSPFDSLFFDD
-269 EKIRLSETEERLH
+269 EQTYLSETEERLH

-311 LESAEG
+311 LEPAEG

-329 APYEDSRYEVI
+329 APYEDSRYEVM
-340 TGSLSLL
+340 TGDLSLL
-347 NSNAKG
+347 NSDAKG
-353 IIADVNG
+353 IVSSVNTV
-360 ELERRMPKK
+360 LEMRLHNKK
-369 RTARKKNNKVWRGRF
+369 TARNKNIKVWRGRF

>member
-1 MIYEMTIEKKL
+1 MIYEMTIEKNL
-12 LTGPI
+12 LTEPI
-17 SHILRIEDNSTFEQ
+17 SHTIRIEESSTFEQ
-31 LHQEILD
+31 LYQDILEVLQEEAPKNHSFQIM
-38 AFKEEVPRKHFFNII
+38 
-53 RSNGKTQSGVT
+53 RSNGKKQSGVT
-64 IHQQPS
+64 IQPQPAS
-70 DDQAI
+70 DQVAEDPFI
-75 DEHFVY
+75 YNEDSENTSLFDERF
-81 NAASESSRVFEESSY
+81 Y
-96 EKDALVKNYFK
+96 ENDTAVKDYFK

-115 ISVQDV
+115 ISVQDI

-127 TFSKTLSPAE
+127 TFSKTLTPAE

-142 LHQLIERSPERGENY
+142 LNQLIERSPERGESY
-157 GILKGQLDE
+157 DILKGQLDE

-185 QPQVYSFK
+185 QPQIYSFK

-205 KVQVNSSSTFLEL
+205 KVQVKSSSTFLEL

-224 LFDWQDDHL
+224 LFDWKDDHL

-245 QKNVIIESAEED
+245 QKNVVIESD
-257 EESHLFGLFFDD
+257 EEASSPFDSLFFDD
-269 EKIRLSETEERLH
+269 EQTYLSETEERLH

-311 LESAEG
+311 LEPAEG

-329 APYEDSRYEVI
+329 APYEDSRYEVM
-340 TGSLSLL
+340 TGDLSLL
-347 NSNAKG
+347 NSDAKG
-353 IIADVNG
+353 IVSSVNTV
-360 ELERRMPKK
+360 LEMRLHNKK
-369 RTARKKNNKVWRGRF
+369 TARNKNIKVWRGRF